1 MLRTFEL
8 DKQVFDEK
16 DPWTGY
22 LSSIAWVMR
31 STIHTTLDATPS
43 ELVFGRDMILPL
55 EFKADWEHIRAKRQ
69 LQINKDNIRE
79 NKNRLDHS
87 YSIGDRVL
95 VLDPI
100 SKTRKLERPTDG
112 PFIVT
117 RTHDN
122 GKIRIQKGAVDETL
136 SVRRIIPFRD

>member
-1 MLRTFEL
+1 
-8 DKQVFDEK
+8 
-16 DPWTGY
+16 
-22 LSSIAWVMR
+22 MR
-31 STIHTTLDATPS
+31 STMHATLDATPS
-43 ELVFGRDMILPL
+43 ELVFGRDVILPL
-55 EFKADWEHIRAKRQ
+55 EFKADWEHIRTKRQ

-117 RTHDN
+117 ITHDN

-136 SVRRIIPFRD
+136 SVRRIMPFRESIHPLDMEGHVTC